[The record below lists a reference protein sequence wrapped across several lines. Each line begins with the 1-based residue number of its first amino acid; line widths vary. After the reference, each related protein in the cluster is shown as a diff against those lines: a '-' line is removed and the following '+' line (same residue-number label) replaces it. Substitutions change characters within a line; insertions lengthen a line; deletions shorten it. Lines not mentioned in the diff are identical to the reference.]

1 MFTLLAIMKYLCVH
15 EHLTEIGDQS
25 TTWIRSGADPNR
37 VQQGCSSPAFKAEIF
52 YFHWDFGQKV
62 GSYHVNALR
71 LSQMNPFSENI
82 ESDPAGK
89 WLVRDIRKLQPSR
102 RDFSDIRFVI
112 LDQRFY
118 NIWPMIMYKS
128 FIKFKPIVLST
139 SKKIILPY

>member
-1 MFTLLAIMKYLCVH
+1 
-15 EHLTEIGDQS
+15 
-25 TTWIRSGADPNR
+25 
-37 VQQGCSSPAFKAEIF
+37 
-52 YFHWDFGQKV
+52 
-62 GSYHVNALR
+62 
-71 LSQMNPFSENI
+71 MNPFSENI

-112 LDQRFY
+112 LDPRFY